1 MKTVITSKFQTT
13 IPKKIREQM
22 HLAIHDSLDWQIERG
37 KIVVLPVQSNFLAFQ
52 NSIKTGPG
60 DITADIR
67 EARLKRV
74 EKYK

>member
-1 MKTVITSKFQTT
+1 V
-13 IPKKIREQM
+13 
-22 HLAIHDSLDWQIERG
+22 
-37 KIVVLPVQSNFLAFQ
+37 PVQSNFLAFQ